1 MGTFRFSMKM
11 LFKNYHKSIFYGI
24 TLVFAVAVSFV
35 FFNIINNEELAD
47 QMIATGGASWQ
58 EVNMPFTSVLSFM
71 IVCFCC
77 FMIFFA
83 NNFFLTRKTTELAI
97 MEMSGSGYIASTMYV
112 LYQTFVL
119 LFIATPLGILIGR
132 IIVPFSNAYMY
143 SVLGIDKD
151 IHIIPIEA
159 YLYSFLI
166 VAIVLVM
173 ICVLTAGYLHRN
185 DIQVLLSQEKAMNFN
200 KGSQRI
206 PSFLYVVIYILG
218 IVMMF
223 MNPHQSDAYI
233 APTLVGLVGVV
244 GIIRYVLPDYVRKLK
259 REVFLTK
266 RYILIAISNLSY
278 SIQRSLLLFSLMTV
292 AVTGMMAIMVSCKN
306 QPREFVTA
314 VIGYI
319 VIIVLLVVSIIYKL
333 SMEATTRKTLFYNLW
348 KIGYTRKELKKII
361 KQEITLYY
369 LILIIL
375 PMIYIVFIAGRFLYY
390 GDMSWNFCCVFSL
403 AYIVPV
409 VLSGMIT
416 YVQYVNAV
424 VKPIKGGKENE

>member
-1 MGTFRFSMKM
+1 MGTFRFSMTM
-11 LFKNYHKSIFYGI
+11 LVKNYKKSLFYGI
-24 TLVFAVAVSFV
+24 TLVFAVAVSFA
-35 FFNIINNEELAD
+35 FFNIINNKDLAD
-47 QMIATGGASWQ
+47 QMIASSGATWQ
-58 EVNMPFTSVLSFM
+58 DVRMPFTSVLSFM

-97 MEMSGSGYIASTMYV
+97 MAMSGSGYIASTMYV

-119 LFIATPLGILIGR
+119 LLIATPVGILLGR
-132 IIVPFSNAYMY
+132 LIVPFSNAYMY
-143 SVLGIDKD
+143 GALGIKKD
-151 IHIIPIEA
+151 IQIIPIEA

-185 DIQVLLSQEKAMNFN
+185 DIQVLLSQEKEMNFN

-206 PSFLYVVIYILG
+206 PSVIYVFIYIFG
-218 IVMMF
+218 VVMMF

-233 APTLVGLVGVV
+233 APTLVGIVGVV

-278 SIQRSLLLFSLMTV
+278 TIQRSLLLFSLMTV
-292 AVTGMMAIMVSCKN
+292 AVTGMMAILVSCKN

-314 VIGYI
+314 VIGYL
-319 VIIVLLVVSIIYKL
+319 VIIVLLVVSIVYKL
-333 SMEATTRKTLFYNLW
+333 SMEAATRRTLFFNLW
-348 KIGYTRKELKKII
+348 KIGYTRRELCKII
-361 KQEITLYY
+361 RQEIVLYY
-369 LILIIL
+369 LILIML
-375 PMIYIVFIAGRFLYY
+375 PMFYILFIAGRFIYY
-390 GDMSWNFCCVFSL
+390 GDMSVRFAMIFSL
-403 AYIVPV
+403 AYIVPI
-409 VLSGMIT
+409 VLSAMIT
-416 YVQYVNAV
+416 YVQYINVA
-424 VKPIKGGKENE
+424 VKPIKGGK

>member
-11 LFKNYHKSIFYGI
+11 LVKNYQKSIFYGI

-58 EVNMPFTSVLSFM
+58 EVNMPFTSILSFM

-97 MEMSGSGYIASTMYV
+97 MGMSGSGYIASTMYV

-119 LFIATPLGILIGR
+119 LLIATPLGILIGR
-132 IIVPFSNAYMY
+132 IIVPFSNSYMY
-143 SVLGIDKD
+143 SVLEIDKD
-151 IHIIPIEA
+151 IHIIPMEA

-206 PSFLYVVIYILG
+206 PSFIYMIIYVIG

-233 APTLVGLVGVV
+233 APTLVGVVGVI

-292 AVTGMMAIMVSCKN
+292 AVTGMMAILVSCKN

-319 VIIVLLVVSIIYKL
+319 VIIVLLVVSIVYKL
-333 SMEATTRKTLFYNLW
+333 SMEATTRKTLFFNLW
-348 KIGYTRKELKKII
+348 KIGYTRKELRKIV
-361 KQEITLYY
+361 KQEIMLYY

-375 PMIYIVFIAGRFLYY
+375 PMVYIVFIAGRFIYY
-390 GDMSWNFCCVFSL
+390 GDMSWRFCCVFSL

-424 VKPIKGGKENE
+424 VKPIKGGK

>member
-1 MGTFRFSMKM
+1 MGTLRFSLTM
-11 LFKNYHKSIFYGI
+11 LVKNYKKSLFYGI

-35 FFNIINNEELAD
+35 FFNIINNKDLAD
-47 QMIATGGASWQ
+47 QTIATSGATWQ
-58 EVNMPFTSVLSFM
+58 DVRMPFTAVLSFM

-97 MEMSGSGYIASTMYV
+97 MGMSGSGYIASTMYV

-119 LFIATPLGILIGR
+119 LLIATPVGILLGR
-132 IIVPFSNAYMY
+132 IVVPFSNAYMY
-143 SVLGIDKD
+143 DALGIDKD
-151 IHIIPIEA
+151 VQIIPFEA

-185 DIQVLLSQEKAMNFN
+185 DIQVLLSQEKEMNFN
-200 KGSQRI
+200 KGSQRV
-206 PSFLYVVIYILG
+206 PSLIYVFIYIFG

-233 APTLVGLVGVV
+233 APTLVGIIGVV
-244 GIIRYVLPDYVRKLK
+244 GIIRYVLPDYVSKLK

-266 RYILIAISNLSY
+266 RYMLIAVSNLSY

-292 AVTGMMAIMVSCKN
+292 AVTGMMAILVSCQD

-314 VIGYI
+314 VIGYL
-319 VIIVLLVVSIIYKL
+319 VIIILLVVSIVYKL
-333 SMEATTRKTLFYNLW
+333 SMEAATRKTLFFNLW
-348 KIGYTRKELKKII
+348 KIGYTKKELRKII
-361 KQEITLYY
+361 QQEIIMYY
-369 LILIIL
+369 SVLVML
-375 PMIYIVFIAGRFLYY
+375 PMIYIIFIAGRFIYY
-390 GDMSWNFCCVFSL
+390 GDMSLSFCLIFSL
-403 AYIVPV
+403 AYIIPV
-409 VLSGMIT
+409 LLSGMVT
-416 YVQYVNAV
+416 YVQYVNVA
-424 VKPIKGGKENE
+424 VKPIKGGK

>member
-11 LFKNYHKSIFYGI
+11 LLKNYQKSIFYGI
-24 TLVFAVAVSFV
+24 TLIFAVAVSFV

-47 QMIATGGASWQ
+47 QMIATGGATWQ
-58 EVNMPFTSVLSFM
+58 EVNMPFTSILSFM

-97 MEMSGSGYIASTMYV
+97 MGMSGSGYISSTMYV

-119 LFIATPLGILIGR
+119 LLIATPLGIMIGR

-143 SVLGIDKD
+143 GVLGIDKD
-151 IHIIPIEA
+151 IYIIPMEA

-223 MNPHQSDAYI
+223 LNPHQSDAYI

-266 RYILIAISNLSY
+266 RYILIAVSNLSY

-292 AVTGMMAIMVSCKN
+292 AVTGMMAIMVSCKD

-319 VIIVLLVVSIIYKL
+319 VIIVLLVVSIVYKL

-348 KIGYTRKELKKII
+348 KIGYTRKELRKIV
-361 KQEITLYY
+361 KQEIVLYY
-369 LILIIL
+369 MILIIL
-375 PMIYIVFIAGRFLYY
+375 PMIYIVFIAGRFMYY
-390 GDMSWNFCCVFSL
+390 GDMSWDFCCVFSL

-424 VKPIKGGKENE
+424 VKPIKGGK